1 MYLKGRSRESNPSLS
16 INVRGFFQLLLLL
29 PTRDLSLLCNA
40 CPRPYLNPPASGRA
54 AAPADEGGW
63 PAAAAETEE
72 DAPPGADGGVPHIP
86 GAYLVEEDAAGQP
99 RYIIQPSPDDVV
111 VDVEAR

>member
-1 MYLKGRSRESNPSLS
+1 MHSRVGLENSRGRRKRCSESTAPSE
-16 INVRGFFQLLLLL
+16 R
-29 PTRDLSLLCNA
+29 TW
-40 CPRPYLNPPASGRA
+40 
-54 AAPADEGGW
+54 DEG
-63 PAAAAETEE
+63 ARAAAETEE

-86 GAYLVEEDAAGQP
+86 GAYLIEEDAAGQP

>member
-1 MYLKGRSRESNPSLS
+1 MQLWRPGGDADGPGGAGA
-16 INVRGFFQLLLLL
+16 RGGAGG
-29 PTRDLSLLCNA
+29 TARGGGGGSA
-40 CPRPYLNPPASGRA
+40 AAPASGRA
-54 AAPADEGGW
+54 AAPADEGAR